1 MAARMCA
8 WSLPAG
14 HGQRAQ
20 FAVLLVSSLW
30 FLGCSSRQ
38 GTMDAE
44 PAVLDAD
51 SPADVAS
58 LAPNLDGRIGLYGG
72 SSCDG
77 SAQCLSGACT
87 LGVCSDWTF
96 AMQIFID
103 TSPAGAD
110 VREDVTDFP
119 LLVRLNALNFPFGE
133 ARRDGDDIRFV
144 DTGGNNLR
152 YEIERWDDTNDLAE
166 VWVLVPRIV
175 GNSRSNVILMYWG
188 NSLAPSTSS
197 GPAVFADH
205 SLVFHMSEDSSTAQ
219 IQDDSGQGN
228 TGLVQN
234 QPQSGMN
241 GDGIAGNGLTLDG
254 TSTFLATTI
263 RLTAPQPVAI
273 SLWLKTQGATSG
285 GLAGFANKQSG
296 NNVDY
301 DRAIEMDSQ
310 GRLTFSILR
319 DGVLSTVSSLEN
331 YSDDQWHFIVAQLS
345 SAGQYLFVDGEAVAD
360 DPATTNA
367 DTYLGF
373 WRFGEA
379 PAPED
384 SAGNFI
390 SGSLDEARITLAPL
404 SDAWIK
410 LAYATQRP
418 DATAVRYAQP

>member
-1 MAARMCA
+1 MCA

-87 LGVCSDWTF
+87 LGVCSDWAF
-96 AMQIFID
+96 ARQIYID
-103 TSPAGAD
+103 TSSAGAN

-119 LLVRLNALNFPFGE
+119 LLVRLNALNFSFGE
-133 ARRDGDDIRFV
+133 ARRDGTDIRFA
-144 DTGGNNLR
+144 DTSGNNLN
-152 YEIERWDDTNDLAE
+152 YQIERWDDKNAVAE
-166 VWVLVPRIV
+166 MWVLVPRIT
-175 GNSRSNVILMYWG
+175 GNSRSNIILMYWG
-188 NSLAPSTSS
+188 NSLAPPTSS
-197 GPAVFADH
+197 GPSVFADN
-205 SLVFHMSEDSSTAQ
+205 SLVFHMSEDPSTTQ

-228 TGLVQN
+228 SGLMQN
-234 QPQSGMN
+234 QTQPAMN
-241 GDGIAGNGLTLDG
+241 GDGIAGNGLALDG
-254 TSTFLATTI
+254 TSGFLATTL

-273 SLWLKTQGATSG
+273 SLWLKTHGSTSG
-285 GLAGFANKQSG
+285 GVAGFANKQSG
-296 NNVDY
+296 NDVDY

-310 GRLTFSILR
+310 GRLSFSILR
-319 DGVLSTVSSLEN
+319 DGVLSTVSSLES

-345 SAGQYLFVDGEAVAD
+345 SSGQYLFVDGEAVAD
-360 DPATTNA
+360 DPATTSA

-373 WRFGEA
+373 WRFGES
-379 PAPED
+379 PATED
-384 SAGNFI
+384 NTGDFI
-390 SGSLDEARITLAPL
+390 SGSLDEARITIALL

>member
-1 MAARMCA
+1 M
-8 WSLPAG
+8 
-14 HGQRAQ
+14 
-20 FAVLLVSSLW
+20 VLLVSSLW
-30 FLGCSSRQ
+30 FLDCTSRRE
-38 GTMDAE
+38 TTDAE

-51 SPADVAS
+51 SPPDVAN
-58 LAPNLDGRIGLYGG
+58 LAPNLDGRLGLYGG

-87 LGVCSDWTF
+87 LGVCSDWAF
-96 AMQIFID
+96 IMQIFID
-103 TSPAGAD
+103 TSSSGAD

-119 LLVRLNALNFPFGE
+119 LLVRLNAQNFPFGE
-133 ARRDGDDIRFV
+133 ARRDGADIRFV
-144 DTGGNNLR
+144 DTLGNNLN
-152 YEIERWDDTNDLAE
+152 YEIERWDDKNAVAE
-166 VWVLVPRIV
+166 VWVLVPRIA
-175 GNSRSNVILMYWG
+175 GNSRSNVILMFWG
-188 NSLAPSTSS
+188 NTLATPTSS
-197 GPAVFADH
+197 GTSVFADN
-205 SLVFHMSEDSSTAQ
+205 SLVFHMSEDPSTTQ

-228 TGLVQN
+228 TGFVQN
-234 QPQSGMN
+234 QAQPGMN

-254 TSTFLATTI
+254 TNSFLSTSL

-273 SLWLKTQGATSG
+273 SLWLKTHGSTSG
-285 GLAGFANKQSG
+285 GVAGFANKQSG

-310 GRLTFSILR
+310 GRLSFSILH
-319 DGVLSTVSSLEN
+319 DGVLSTVSSLES

-345 SAGQYLFVDGEAVAD
+345 SSGQYLFVDGEAVAD

-379 PAPED
+379 PATED
-384 SAGNFI
+384 SAGDFF